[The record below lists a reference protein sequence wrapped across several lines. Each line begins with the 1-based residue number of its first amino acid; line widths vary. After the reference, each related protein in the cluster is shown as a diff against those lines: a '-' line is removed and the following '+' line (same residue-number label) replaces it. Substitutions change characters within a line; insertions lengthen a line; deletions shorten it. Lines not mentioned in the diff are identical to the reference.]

1 MNTPFKP
8 PIIFDVHQQATVS
21 ISNLKSNPAAVV
33 EEARHRAVAVLN
45 RNKAVAYVVSPE
57 VWDYVND
64 VFANRRLVLEA
75 QDALSEEGEDVVID
89 LDAYL

>member
-1 MNTPFKP
+1 MNAPFKP

-57 VWDYVND
+57 VWNFVND
-64 VFANRRLVLEA
+64 MLADRRVLAEA
-75 QDALSEEGEDVVID
+75 HEALADGDDDVVID